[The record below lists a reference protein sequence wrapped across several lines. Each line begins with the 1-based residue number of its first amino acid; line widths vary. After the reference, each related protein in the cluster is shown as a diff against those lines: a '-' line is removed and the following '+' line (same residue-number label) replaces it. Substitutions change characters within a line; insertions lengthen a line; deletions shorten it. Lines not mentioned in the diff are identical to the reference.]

1 MRHSAVSRYHWLSGR
16 MSAEFNV
23 GLMGT
28 YVEFWHG
35 SVDGLLGHFV
45 SSPLESFRSWCV
57 EVNSEFPGDIETSIL
72 PLLDAVM
79 GEGPLALNAT
89 TKVEALLCDQLID
102 TYYGMFCDW
111 GPGRDLLER
120 ANDHMLYARRFE
132 SVMLALEKQPAH
144 HVEKLLWF
152 YLLNGRPVV
161 RDPAVLPYESSDN
174 AFWLSYWS
182 AAEVA
187 LMSRMFAPPLAAWLL
202 AADAGAL
209 RDTEIALTAATA
221 RGTGL
226 IISVG

>member
-1 MRHSAVSRYHWLSGR
+1 MGFRGR

-79 GEGPLALNAT
+79 RKGPLALNAT

-102 TYYGMFCDW
+102 TRHGII
-111 GPGRDLLER
+111 
-120 ANDHMLYARRFE
+120 
-132 SVMLALEKQPAH
+132 
-144 HVEKLLWF
+144 HVT
-152 YLLNGRPVV
+152 
-161 RDPAVLPYESSDN
+161 
-174 AFWLSYWS
+174 
-182 AAEVA
+182 AEA
-187 LMSRMFAPPLAAWLL
+187 M
-202 AADAGAL
+202 AADRPRHSRA
-209 RDTEIALTAATA
+209 
-221 RGTGL
+221 
-226 IISVG
+226 V

>member
-1 MRHSAVSRYHWLSGR
+1 
-16 MSAEFNV
+16 
-23 GLMGT
+23 MGT

-45 SSPLESFRSWCV
+45 TSPLESFRSWCV
-57 EVNSEFPGDIETSIL
+57 EVNAEFPGDIETSIL

-79 GEGPLALNAT
+79 REGPLALNAT

-120 ANDHMLYARRFE
+120 ANDHMLYARRFQ
-132 SVMLALEKQPAH
+132 SVMLA
-144 HVEKLLWF
+144 
-152 YLLNGRPVV
+152 
-161 RDPAVLPYESSDN
+161 
-174 AFWLSYWS
+174 YWS